1 MVAPYFLSFWMEFLS
16 FALKLTS
23 QSVDMDHGSSLG
35 SSAEGGEGLTKKQ
48 KAMSFAAGA
57 AMSYYLSPLVVM
69 YFAITDAGA
78 QQAFGFLMG
87 LFGLALA
94 KEVCKEI
101 NDADLIGALKR
112 RLFGGRE
119 K

>member
-1 MVAPYFLSFWMEFLS
+1 MAEPTSGAVAAAVAVTVKVLPGAVGSLI
-16 FALKLTS
+16 ALRFI
-23 QSVDMDHGSSLG
+23 
-35 SSAEGGEGLTKKQ
+35 GEGLTRKQ

-94 KEVCKEI
+94 KEVFKEI

-112 RLFGGRE
+112 RLFGGLE

>member
-1 MVAPYFLSFWMEFLS
+1 MAEPTSGAVAAAVAVVVKVLPGAIGSLI
-16 FALKLTS
+16 ALRFI
-23 QSVDMDHGSSLG
+23 
-35 SSAEGGEGLTKKQ
+35 GEGLTRKQ

-94 KEVCKEI
+94 KEVFKEI

-112 RLFGGRE
+112 RLSGGLE